1 MALGVEMLV
10 EGMFASA
17 RRVAGNDSDSTLC
30 GDGLTEVIGIVGGIG
45 HDHLG
50 WQSIDQRRGL
60 RHIAAMT
67 RGESEPDRAAQPANR
82 KVEADH
88 RPLKAASCGSIA
100 RKALPAASIAPAA
113 RWQ

>member
-82 KVEADH
+82 KVDLGTQATAGTANG
-88 RPLKAASCGSIA
+88 LIFS
-100 RKALPAASIAPAA
+100 LPFLAPAA
-113 RWQ
+113 C